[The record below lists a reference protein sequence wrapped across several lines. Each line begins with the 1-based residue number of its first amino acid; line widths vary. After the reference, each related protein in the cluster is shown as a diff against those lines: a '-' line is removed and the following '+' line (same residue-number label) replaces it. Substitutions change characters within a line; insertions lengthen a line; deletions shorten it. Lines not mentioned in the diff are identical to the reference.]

1 MNFAII
7 GASGNVGRKIIEI
20 LEKSKISFNDLYLVA
35 SKKSTGKKI
44 KFREKEIEIEN
55 LDNYDFSKAQI
66 TIFAAGSNIAK
77 EWAPKAAEKTI
88 VIDNSSFFRMK
99 ENIPLVV
106 PEVNPEALGKHENI
120 IANPNCST
128 MQMVLVLKPLH
139 DEYKIKRVIVSTY
152 QAVSGAGKEAMDEL
166 FAQTKNFLDKK
177 DIVSKNFTKQIAFN
191 LIPHIEVFD
200 IDSYTKEGLKTPKK
214 TKKSLD
220 EKNFVSKNFTKQI
233 AFNLIPHID
242 VFDKDGYTKEE
253 LKMTNE
259 TKKIL
264 DEKIEVTATCV
275 RVPVRT
281 GHSESINIEFEKSY
295 DLENIVKIL
304 ENAPGCKVF
313 DDRKDG
319 GYITPLEAENNYTTF
334 ISRIR
339 KDNTNPKAINIWVV
353 SDNLLKG
360 AALNTVQIAEHLMK
374 KL

>member
-7 GASGNVGRKIIEI
+7 GASGNVGRKTIEI
-20 LEKSKISFNDLYLVA
+20 LEKSKISFKELFLVA
-35 SKKSTGKKI
+35 SAKSAGKKV

-55 LDNYDFSKAQI
+55 LENYDFSKAQI
-66 TIFAAGSNIAK
+66 TIFAAGSEVAK
-77 EWAPKAAEKTI
+77 KWVSKAAKKTI
-88 VIDNSSFFRMK
+88 VIDNSSFFRMQK
-99 ENIPLVV
+99 NIPLVV
-106 PEVNPEALGKHENI
+106 PEVNSDALNKHENI

-128 MQMVLVLKPLH
+128 VQLVLVLKPLH
-139 DEYKIKRVIVSTY
+139 DEYKIKRVVVSTY
-152 QAVSGAGKEAMDEL
+152 QAVSGAGKAAMDEL
-166 FAQTKNFLDKK
+166 FDQTKNFLDKK
-177 DIVSKNFTKQIAFN
+177 NI
-191 LIPHIEVFD
+191 
-200 IDSYTKEGLKTPKK
+200 
-214 TKKSLD
+214 
-220 EKNFVSKNFTKQI
+220 VSKNFTKQI

-264 DEKIEVTATCV
+264 DKNIDVTATCV

-295 DLENIVKIL
+295 DLENITRIL
-304 ENAPGCKVF
+304 NNAPGCKVI

-319 GYITPLEAENNYTTF
+319 GYITPIEAENDYTTY

-339 KDNTNPKAINIWVV
+339 KDNSNVKAINIWVV

-360 AALNTVQIAEHLMK
+360 AALNTVQIAECLMK
-374 KL
+374 KFNNSL